1 MSGQPASQANRD
13 RPSLPLAGG
22 CLCGAIR
29 YRINTFPFLLYACHC
44 TNCQRQSGSAFAMNM
59 PVRAE
64 AFRILQGEP
73 KAWCR
78 LSPLGVETV
87 SWFCAD
93 CGGRIHGSRAIRP
106 ASITV
111 RAGGLDDTLADSRVP
126 HVRSQRS
133 TLDQTAG
140 ARLL

>member
-1 MSGQPASQANRD
+1 VRRD
-13 RPSLPLAGG
+13 
-22 CLCGAIR
+22 R
-29 YRINTFPFLLYACHC
+29 YRINTFPLLLYACHC

-111 RAGGLDDTLADSRVP
+111 RAGGLDDTSWLIPAF
-126 HVRSQRS
+126 HMFVRSAQPWIKLPAPDCYDTVAPDFRP
-133 TLDQTAG
+133 LAKAWQTAWSTS
-140 ARLL
+140 